1 MSFRSSAPWVTRI
14 RVLASR
20 RCGPWRSLEAVEL
33 ATLEWL
39 DWFNDRRLFEPIAT
53 VHTAEAE
60 ARYHVQ
66 LEELPMAA

>member
-1 MSFRSSAPWVTRI
+1 M
-14 RVLASR
+14 LATDSQR
-20 RCGPWRSLEAVEL
+20 ENAL

>member
-1 MSFRSSAPWVTRI
+1 
-14 RVLASR
+14 
-20 RCGPWRSLEAVEL
+20 VEL
-33 ATLEWL
+33 ATHEWL

-53 VHTAEAE
+53 VHTAGAE